1 MLFEVEFSWSKAACT
16 WSLETALDLPN
27 VLFLSTDFQGP
38 PVAVCSYLSPSQAC
52 LRVRPTLLL
61 SFFFF
66 FKDNFIYLLAVL
78 GLRCCTGFPLVVASR
93 LLIVVAFLVAE
104 HRLLATW
111 ASVVVACGFRSFGS
125 GL

>member
-1 MLFEVEFSWSKAACT
+1 MFCFSLRISKVRPWQFVLTCPLPRLA
-16 WSLETALDLPN
+16 SGLDQLSC
-27 VLFLSTDFQGP
+27 FLS
-38 PVAVCSYLSPSQAC
+38 S
-52 LRVRPTLLL
+52 
-61 SFFFF
+61 FF

-104 HRLLATW
+104 HRLLVTW